1 MTPEWRF
8 AASKYAT
15 AGIHLVNREKCSF
28 ARGEMRKNEHPA
40 EESDKANDRRL
51 ATGSKEFTL
60 LKLKRL
66 QILGFKSFCDRTE
79 LKFHGDGVAAI
90 IGPNGC
96 GKSNISDAISW
107 VLGEQSAKTLRG
119 ARMEDVIF
127 AGTRDRKPT
136 GMAEVSL
143 TLIDPEVYAGADAN
157 AAPEIDIQDEMPEPE
172 AHVTDDWDEAAIRAH
187 NAAET
192 EQAVEDAQPG
202 KMEEVEVPRSKINTI
217 AIAFPDDEP
226 IFALPAHTVSAP
238 PANAPVGT
246 AAPHVVLKI
255 RRRKFNQ
262 QQFRHGEIVVTRR
275 LFRSGDS
282 EYLLN
287 GKLCRLRDIQELF
300 MGTGLGPESYALI
313 EQGRIGQIL
322 SSRPTDR
329 RAILEEAAGITKFKT
344 KKRLAEA
351 RLEDAKLN
359 LNRVNDIFEE
369 VTRQMNSLKR
379 QASKAERYA
388 RLREEMRAKLRV
400 VLASKFAAL
409 EQESAEID
417 TQLNVLADEMRHRS
431 EEVQQLEGEHDER
444 QQRGYSIEAELRENR
459 DRIAQIAMEIDRAHA
474 RRRHNEERC
483 AELLVRSAS
492 AEAEL
497 AQARHRLTA
506 LEAERESNRQI
517 LESAAAD
524 LAAAQSDL
532 ALCQQE
538 AAAAA
543 TGLAEIERQQEESRV
558 MIFDIVSSASR
569 LRNQLAQAEERLAG
583 ADREAR
589 RLDAEI
595 QNANT
600 QVEAFGGQRGQL
612 ALEFETITQKAAAIS
627 EEISQLRRLIEAKK
641 AEEVQRK
648 ANLDVLRAEYA
659 TALGKKGSLEAVI
672 AEHGYSTESVRRLF
686 QSGVMQSGLAPVGV
700 LADFLEVEP
709 HYERV
714 VEDFLRDELNYIVVK
729 SWDAA
734 DEGLRMLRTDVDG
747 RATFLV
753 HPEDSQA
760 KFSFVLDEAAH
771 AAPPAAQI
779 LPLKNTIRVLDGF
792 GKSLEVILPK
802 LRDGYIVPESDVA
815 RGLAL
820 ENPDAFFLSQAGEC
834 FHNVT
839 VTGGKQRSEGPLS
852 MKRELREVMRQ
863 VEELERALRDEETRV
878 MTLGREIKELTSLL
892 ERLEGEKRDAEHQ
905 AMTSGHMLRQLE
917 SEMARVSERL
927 NVAQMELSRLA
938 AERAE
943 QEGILCA
950 RQSDIENF
958 ELKRLEIE
966 QQMAAAQTTLV
977 VLRQRREESAQTT
990 SQHAARVATL
1000 EERHRSAAAVL
1011 QRIEGL
1017 FVEMDERVHTLTSQI
1032 EGAAAEKLQRESENA
1047 QLAQQVEE
1055 FEAER
1060 NASQAREGL
1069 LQFESEQLRARI
1081 AEIDESLKASRALL
1095 DQARDRRGE
1104 LSAAAAKLQSD
1115 VQYMSETCLNELG
1128 MERAAL
1134 MADTSLPI
1142 VTGDELAIEDQMY
1155 RDMRAKL
1162 EGMGPVNMMAL
1173 EEYKETAER
1182 HAFLETQRKDLISS
1196 IENTTATIKEIDQIS
1211 RQKFEEAFHKIN
1223 ENFQATFKKLFG
1235 GGHAFMK
1242 LTDEENSAESGID
1255 VVASPPGKRLQSV
1268 LLLSGGEKA
1277 LTALA
1282 LLVGIFQYAPS
1293 PFCILDEVDAPL
1305 DEANVGRF
1313 TELVKEMSVQTQF
1326 VLITHSKKTMS
1337 IAPVLYGVTMQ
1348 EPGVS
1353 KLVSVRFGAQ

>member
-1 MTPEWRF
+1 M
-8 AASKYAT
+8 
-15 AGIHLVNREKCSF
+15 
-28 ARGEMRKNEHPA
+28 
-40 EESDKANDRRL
+40 
-51 ATGSKEFTL
+51 

-143 TLIDPEVYAGADAN
+143 TLIDPEAYGGPDAN
-157 AAPEIDIQDEMPEPE
+157 AATEIDIQDEMPPE
-172 AHVTDDWDEAAIRAH
+172 AHVTDDWDEAAIRART
-187 NAAET
+187 AQDT
-192 EQAVEDAQPG
+192 ERAVEDAQPG

-217 AIAFPDDEP
+217 AVAFPDDEP
-226 IFALPAHTVSAP
+226 IFALPVHNVTAP
-238 PANAPVGT
+238 PADASVGT
-246 AAPHVVLKI
+246 PAGHVVLKI

-262 QQFRHGEIVVTRR
+262 QQFRAGEIVVTRR

-359 LNRVNDIFEE
+359 LSRINDIFEE

-388 RLREEMRAKLRV
+388 RLREEMRAKLRL
-400 VLASKFAAL
+400 VLASKFAAI
-409 EQESAEID
+409 EQESAELD
-417 TQLNVLADEMRHRS
+417 AQLNALAEEMQHRTDQVQHLEAEHS
-431 EEVQQLEGEHDER
+431 ER
-444 QQRGYSIEAELRENR
+444 MQRGYAIEMEVRENR
-459 DRIAQIAMEIDRAHA
+459 DRISQLSLEIDRAKA

-497 AQARHRLTA
+497 AQARHRLST
-506 LEAERESNRQI
+506 LEVEQESNRQI

-524 LAAAQSDL
+524 LAAAQSDF

-538 AAAAA
+538 ATSAAASL
-543 TGLAEIERQQEESRV
+543 TEIERQQEEARV
-558 MIFDIVSSASR
+558 AMFDTVSSASR

-583 ADREAR
+583 VDREAR
-589 RLDAEI
+589 RLEAEI
-595 QNANT
+595 EGANT

-612 ALEFETITQKAAAIS
+612 ALEFESVSQRVTGIT
-627 EEISQLRRLIEAKK
+627 EEISQLRRLIESKKLEETRAKT
-641 AEEVQRK
+641 
-648 ANLDVLRAEYA
+648 NLDVLRAEYA
-659 TALGKKGSLEAVI
+659 TALGKRGSLEAVI

-686 QSGVMQSGLAPVGV
+686 QSGVMQGGLAPVGV

-709 HYERV
+709 RYERV

-734 DEGLRMLRTDVDG
+734 DEGLRLLRSDVDG

-771 AAPPAAQI
+771 SAPPAAQI
-779 LPLKNTIRVLDGF
+779 VPLKHTIRVLDGF

-802 LRDGYIVPESDVA
+802 LRDGYIVPEAGVA

-839 VTGGKQRSEGPLS
+839 VTGGKQRAEGPLS
-852 MKRELREVMRQ
+852 MKRELREILRQ
-863 VEELERALRDEETRV
+863 LDDLERALREEETRV
-878 MTLGREIKELTSLL
+878 LTLGHEIKDLSSLL
-892 ERLEGEKRDAEHQ
+892 DRLEGEKRQAEHQ
-905 AMTSGHMLRQLE
+905 ALTSGHMLQQLD

-927 NVAQMELSRLA
+927 QVSQLELRRLA
-938 AERAE
+938 AERSE
-943 QEGILCA
+943 QVGILCA
-950 RQSDIENF
+950 RQS
-958 ELKRLEIE
+958 EIE
-966 QQMAAAQTTLV
+966 VLELQRNQLEQQIAAAQESLAA
-977 VLRQRREESAQTT
+977 LRQRREQAAQTT

-1000 EERHRSAAAVL
+1000 EERHRSAAGVL

-1017 FVEMDERVHTLTSQI
+1017 FAEMGERVHALGSQI
-1032 EGAAAEKLQRESENA
+1032 EAAAAEKLQRETENE
-1047 QLAQQVEE
+1047 QLAQQAADL
-1055 FEAER
+1055 EAER
-1060 NASQAREGL
+1060 NAAQTREGL
-1069 LQFESEQLRARI
+1069 LQFETEQLRAHLS
-1081 AEIDESLKASRALL
+1081 EIDEQLRHGRLLL

-1104 LSAAAAKLQSD
+1104 LSATAAKLQSD
-1115 VQYMSETCLNELG
+1115 AQYLSETCLNELSV
-1128 MERAAL
+1128 ERAVL
-1134 MADTSLPI
+1134 MADTTLAPI
-1142 VTGDELAIEDQMY
+1142 TGEQLATEDQLY
-1155 RDMRAKL
+1155 RDMRSKL
-1162 EGMGPVNMMAL
+1162 EAMGPVNMMAL

-1196 IENTTATIKEIDQIS
+1196 IENTTATIREIDQIS
-1211 RQKFEEAFHKIN
+1211 RQKFEEAFTKIN

-1235 GGHAFMK
+1235 GGHGFMK